1 MRRKAKIIC
10 TIGPA
15 SIGREMMSRL
25 IAAGMNV
32 ARLNFSHGTHAFHE
46 DAVKTIREEAERLKK
61 TVAVMQ
67 DLQGIKIRLGTLKGG
82 QIKLKKG
89 QTITVR
95 RGGGPGDENTIY
107 IKYPYLIEASEEGN
121 RILLS
126 DGLIELQITEKGAD
140 YLSAVVKAGGLLKEK
155 KGVNLP
161 GLKPVDISFTKK
173 DEADLR
179 LGLKMGVDYVALSFV
194 RTRSDVLA
202 LLDFLKKQGA
212 EGLPVIAKIET
223 PQAIRNLDEILPL
236 VEGIMVARGDLG
248 VEIPPENVPIA
259 QKSLIEKANRAGKFV
274 IVATEMLESM
284 TERPRPTRAEA
295 TDVSNAILDGA
306 DAVMLS
312 QETSVGKYPLETVD
326 MMCRII
332 EETELSLPVKSRYQ
346 QKGTFSEAVAR
357 AAADAAQSV
366 RAKYIIA
373 FTQSGSTARLVSML
387 RPEVDIIAFSP
398 SEQVLRRMALYWGVL
413 ARKIKRVGS
422 MDEQFI
428 EVEKALLSEKLAK
441 SGDIIVIT
449 AGIPNKQGTTRLMKL
464 HIIGKE

>member
-1 MRRKAKIIC
+1 MRRKARIIC

-15 SIGREMMSRL
+15 TIKKEMISGL
-25 IAAGMNV
+25 IMAGMNV

-46 DAVKTIREEAERLKK
+46 SAIKTIREEAARLKK
-61 TVAVMQ
+61 TVAIMA
-67 DLQGIKIRLGTLKGG
+67 DLQGIKIRLGTIKGG
-82 QIKLKKG
+82 QVELRKG
-89 QTITVR
+89 QKITVR
-95 RGGGPGDENTIY
+95 RGGGPGDGNTLY
-107 IKYPYLIEASEEGN
+107 IKYPHLIEASGEAD

-126 DGLIELQITEKGAD
+126 DGLIELQITEKGTD
-140 YLSAVVKAGGLLKEK
+140 YLGAVVRTGGTLKGK

-161 GLKPVDISFTKK
+161 GLKPVDTSFTKK

-179 LGLKMGVDYVALSFV
+179 LGLRMGVDYVALSFV
-194 RTRSDVLA
+194 RTKNDVLA
-202 LLDFLKKQGA
+202 LLDFLHRERA

-223 PQAIRNLDEILPL
+223 PQGIRNLDDILPL

-259 QKSLIEKANRAGKFV
+259 QKSLIEKANRAGKIV
-274 IVATEMLESM
+274 IIATEMLESM

-295 TDVSNAILDGA
+295 ADVSNAILDGA

-326 MMCRII
+326 MMGRII
-332 EETELSLPVKSRYQ
+332 EETELSLPVRSRYQ

-357 AAADAAQSV
+357 AASDAAQSV
-366 RAKYIIA
+366 KAKYIIA

-398 SEQVLRRMALYWGVL
+398 SEKVLRRMGLYWGVL
-413 ARKIKRVGS
+413 AREIQMTGS
-422 MDEQFI
+422 MDEQFR

-441 SGDIIVIT
+441 NGDIIVIT
-449 AGIPNKQGTTRLMKL
+449 AGIPNQQGTTRFMKL

>member
-15 SIGREMMSRL
+15 SIDRQMISGL
-25 IAAGMNV
+25 ITSGMNV

-46 DAVKTIREEAERLKK
+46 SAIRTIREEAERLKK
-61 TVAVMQ
+61 TVAIMQ

-82 QIKLKKG
+82 QIELKKG
-89 QTITVR
+89 RKLTVR
-95 RGGGPGDENTIY
+95 RGGGPGNEDTIY
-107 IKYPYLIEASEEGN
+107 IKYPHLIEASEEGN

-126 DGLIELQITEKGAD
+126 DGLIELQITEKGTD
-140 YLSAVVKAGGLLKEK
+140 YLGTVVKTGGVLKEK

-161 GLKPVDISFTKK
+161 GLKPIDTSFTRK

-179 LGLKMGVDYVALSFV
+179 LGLSMGIDYVALSFV
-194 RTRSDVLA
+194 RTRNDVLA
-202 LLDFLKKQGA
+202 LLDFLKKENA
-212 EGLPVIAKIET
+212 EGFPIIAKIET
-223 PQAIRNLDEILPL
+223 PQAIKNLDDILPL

-259 QKSLIEKANRAGKFV
+259 QKSLVEKANKAGKFV
-274 IVATEMLESM
+274 IIATEMLESM
-284 TERPRPTRAEA
+284 TERPRPTRAET

-312 QETSVGKYPLETVD
+312 QETSVGKYPLETVE
-326 MMCRII
+326 MMGRII

-366 RAKYIIA
+366 KAKYIIA
-373 FTQSGSTARLVSML
+373 FTQSGSTARMVSML
-387 RPEVDIIAFSP
+387 RPEVEIIAFSP
-398 SEQVLRRMALYWGVL
+398 SDPVLRRMALYWGVL
-413 ARKIKRVGS
+413 ARKIRRVAS
-422 MDEQFI
+422 MEEQFM
-428 EVEKALLSEKLAK
+428 EVERALLSEKLAK
-441 SGDIIVIT
+441 NGDIIVIT

-464 HIIGKE
+464 HVIGKE